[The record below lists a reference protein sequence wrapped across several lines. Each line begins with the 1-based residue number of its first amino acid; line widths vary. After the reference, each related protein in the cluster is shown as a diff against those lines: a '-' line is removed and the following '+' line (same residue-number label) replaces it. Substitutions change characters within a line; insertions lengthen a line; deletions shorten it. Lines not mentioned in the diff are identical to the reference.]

1 MGKKLSQGFLFSSFY
16 SELRKSI
23 KSEVEEPPSSLG
35 FEFTLASLP
44 LNRVRVEHVRNC
56 GKPFSQLFNRK
67 SLKFS
72 QTVSCWSPCLTS
84 KAAFILSS
92 FNSVLKTIV
101 SEAESVM
108 GGIIVDYFQVL
119 ADFKI
124 LLNCQKPL
132 ALFYQFVFGNSMIRR
147 AYYSCLQ
154 YRTKINPC
162 VLTHQRRRVWK
173 QINSQQV
180 RGISNNLASLFN
192 GSSWGTSRGYN
203 DFIYCV

>member
-1 MGKKLSQGFLFSSFY
+1 M
-16 SELRKSI
+16 
-23 KSEVEEPPSSLG
+23 
-35 FEFTLASLP
+35 
-44 LNRVRVEHVRNC
+44 RNC
-56 GKPFSQLFNRK
+56 GKRFSQLFNRK

-92 FNSVLKTIV
+92 FNTVLKTIV

-162 VLTHQRRRVWK
+162 VLTHQRRRVWNK
-173 QINSQQV
+173 SEGFLTTLLPFSTGP
-180 RGISNNLASLFN
+180 RGEQAEVTTTLFIVFN
-192 GSSWGTSRGYN
+192 
-203 DFIYCV
+203 